1 MSWDTSPH
9 AGFTKAQ
16 PFRAVAPNAT
26 RHNVLAQR
34 AGTRSIL
41 RHYEDM
47 LKLRN
52 TRASIARGSW
62 EQAFADGLV
71 MGFERVLG
79 GERTLVLINYGLDA
93 RVVGLPQAGSAA
105 APAAQLLW
113 ASEPAMAGRL
123 QPTSAPPSFV
133 PQGQRLA
140 PQSVQVW
147 DLSGGR

>member
-1 MSWDTSPH
+1 
-9 AGFTKAQ
+9 
-16 PFRAVAPNAT
+16 PFRAAAPNAA

-34 AGTRSIL
+34 TGTRSIL

-47 LKLRN
+47 LTLRN

-62 EQAFADGLV
+62 ERAFADGLV
-71 MGFERVLG
+71 MGFERVLD
-79 GERTLVLINYGLDA
+79 GERTLVLINYGPEV
-93 RVVGLPQAGSAA
+93 RNVRLPQSAA
-105 APAAQLLW
+105 PSGPSARLLW

-123 QPTSAPPSFV
+123 QAAFNTVAFE

-147 DLSGGR
+147 DLSGQHLSGRP